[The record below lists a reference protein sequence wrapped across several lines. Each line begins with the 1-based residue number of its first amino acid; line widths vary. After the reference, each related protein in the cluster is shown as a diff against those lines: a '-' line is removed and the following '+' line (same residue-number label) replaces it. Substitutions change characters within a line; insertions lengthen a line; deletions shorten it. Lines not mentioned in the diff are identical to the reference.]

1 MISPYLAI
9 SQQLLGFK
17 KLSFVGAIT
26 GLAPNSI
33 TARYCIGGKY
43 EKRGLLTS
51 IHAFYFIDLIDQ

>member
-1 MISPYLAI
+1 MDRWARNII
-9 SQQLLGFK
+9 GD
-17 KLSFVGAIT
+17 IT

-33 TARYCIGGKY
+33 TTRYCIGGKY